1 MIKALNHT
9 GFVVRDRD
17 AAVAFYRDVVGL
29 RVISE
34 YGRKGPGVDQVVGYE
49 GTELR
54 SAVLDLGGGH
64 ILELI
69 QYLSPAPA
77 ERPTEERNV
86 LGAAHLAFEVEDIG
100 ETFRRLE
107 GGGARVMNPPAPSM
121 VCRNASRRPVPPSLS
136 RPSRPAFVYFVRNR
150 YFAMVSLLSGGG

>member
-1 MIKALNHT
+1 MIKALHHT

-17 AAVAFYRDVVGL
+17 EAVAFYRDVVGL

-34 YGRKGPGVDQVVGYE
+34 YGRKGAGFDQVVGYE

-54 SAVLDLGGGH
+54 SAVLDLGDGH

-69 QYLSPAPA
+69 QYVNPAPH

-86 LGAAHLAFEVEDIG
+86 LGAAHLSFQVDDIE
-100 ETFRRLE
+100 ETFRRLSE
-107 GGGARVMNPPAPSM
+107 GGAKVLNPPAELAPGRIGCYLQDPQGNWLELM
-121 VCRNASRRPVPPSLS
+121 QLD
-136 RPSRPAFVYFVRNR
+136 
-150 YFAMVSLLSGGG
+150 